1 MNKIRLKA
9 NAKVN
14 LSLDAKGRRE
24 DGYHEL
30 WMIMQSISLSDIVTI
45 ERNGEEKVN
54 LLQSNLPLPKAEENI
69 AARAANRL
77 RDEYKIKEGVNI
89 HIEKNIPLGSGM
101 GGGSADAAAVLLGL
115 DLLWNLG
122 AGKERLMKTGLAL
135 GADVPFAV
143 HGGTAIAEGVG
154 EKITPLPFFAAD
166 LLVIK
171 PEPSILT
178 KTVFQ
183 KLDLRK
189 SLQKPDP
196 HLLLDCILQ
205 GDVRG
210 LALHMRN
217 VLEDVTEKE
226 VCEIGDMKRRLLD
239 CGALGTMMTGSG
251 TAVFGIFEDRKSLEE
266 ARAVLNGEYSQV
278 YAVSTAREGV
288 EIV

>member
-54 LLQSNLPLPKAEENI
+54 LFQSNLPLPKAEENI

-189 SLQKPDP
+189 SLQKLDP

>member
-1 MNKIRLKA
+1 MNKIRLRA

-54 LLQSNLPLPKAEENI
+54 LFQSNLPLPKAEENI
-69 AARAANRL
+69 AVRAANRL

-189 SLQKPDP
+189 PLQKPDP